1 MSDTVRLT
9 DLDRRILTEL
19 QEDGALSAAQLAE
32 RVGSSAASCWRR
44 VKALEGAGVLGPAV
58 RLVNGARIG
67 RNLDVFCNL
76 RMKSHDAV
84 ARRAFERFIGARPE
98 LAAIWSVSGDWDYLL
113 HFRVADMAE
122 YEEIL
127 MHRVL
132 THEAIGQ
139 SSTTFAMKRIKAT
152 TALPL

>member
-1 MSDTVRLT
+1 MNKTVQLT
-9 DLDRRILTEL
+9 ALDRRILSEL
-19 QEDGALSAAQLAE
+19 QQDGALSAAQLAE
-32 RVGSSAASCWRR
+32 RVGSSSASCWRR
-44 VKALEGAGVLGPAV
+44 VKALEAAGVLGPAI
-58 RLVNGARIG
+58 RLIDPARIG
-67 RNLDVFCNL
+67 RNLDVFCHL
-76 RMKSHDAV
+76 RMKSHDTN
-84 ARRAFERFIGARPE
+84 ARRAFERFIAAQAE

-122 YEEIL
+122 YEDLL

-132 THEAIGQ
+132 SHEAIGQ